1 MAVGHDSDN
10 SYMAY
15 TSVGSIMNTLPYPQ
29 KQGLYN
35 PAFEHDNCGVGFV
48 VNVKGR
54 KSHDIVRSGIQILVN
69 LSHRGA
75 TGSDPETGDGA
86 GILVQIPDE
95 FFRKELLKTD
105 IELPTIGRYGTGI
118 VFLPTDPKEQAL
130 CQEWIEAIIYE
141 EGQLFFG
148 WRDVPHNP
156 KNAGKIARSAAPVFK
171 QVFIGRGA
179 NVLDQEAFERKLYI
193 IRKKIEKKVFAT
205 PEIIQKDLFFLCSLS
220 SKTIVYKGQLMAEQL
235 GEFYPDLSEPTFR
248 SAIALVHSRYST
260 NTFPSWK
267 LAHPY
272 RMLCHNGEINTLRGN
287 INRMAAREHVCQS
300 ELFGKDLPKVL
311 PIITVKGSD
320 SATFDNALEFLVL
333 TGRDLP
339 HAVMMMVPEAWEGN
353 PNMDQEK
360 RDFYDYHSCFME
372 PWDGPALIAFSDG
385 RYIGSVLDRN
395 GLRPAR
401 YYIVNDETVIMGSE
415 TGVLPIPEE
424 DVTFKGRLQPGKMLL
439 IDTQEGRLIDDTE
452 LKLKYARRKPYGRW
466 IRENMVNIDELPAP
480 KSLPQSDPTTLRDRQ
495 RAFGYTR
502 EDIRFLLYPKAVVG
516 QEATGS
522 MGADI
527 PLAVL
532 SDKSQPLFSYFK
544 QLFAQVTNPPID
556 PIREEVIMAEEVTL
570 GIGENLLEETPKHC
584 RCLRLKRPLITNAEM
599 AKIRELQHYH
609 LRATTIPI
617 IFQDTGNP
625 HDLENAMEELFR
637 TSDDAIEQGYTL
649 LILSDRGVDKEH
661 IPIPSLLACAGL
673 QHHLIR
679 KGTRNRVSIIVET
692 GEARDMH
699 HFATLI
705 GYGVRAVNPYLALE
719 TIEHEIEQGHY
730 PSEIDPALAQQHFLK
745 ATRKGLFKIISK
757 MGIST
762 IHSYCG
768 AQIFEAVGLNEDFI
782 RKYFTATPSR
792 IGGIGIEEIQRETL
806 NRHSAAYQ
814 YRHARG
820 RNVLEPSGNYHW
832 RVDGEH
838 HQINPEVIATLQHA
852 VRSGDYQLY
861 KQYAALINE
870 RDKNFANLRGLLQFK
885 KGRPIPL
892 EDVEPASEIVKRF
905 ATGAMSFGSI
915 SREAHETL
923 AIAMNRLGGF
933 SNTGE
938 GGEDPARYIP
948 LPNGDLKRSRI
959 KQVAPGRFGVN
970 LEYLVNA
977 DQIQIKMAQGA
988 KPGEG
993 GQLPG
998 RKVSREIAKTRRTVP
1013 GVVLISPPPH
1023 HDIYSIEDLAQLIYD
1038 LKNANHKADIS
1049 VKLVSEVGVGIVAAG
1064 VSKGKADC
1072 LLISGSEGGT
1082 GASPQSS
1089 ISYAGLPMELGIAE
1103 TQQVLV
1109 MNDLRGRI
1117 RVQTDG
1123 QLKTGRDVAIAAMLG
1138 ADEFGFASIALVTMG
1153 CVMLRKCHLNACL
1166 VGIATQRPELRKNF
1180 TGKPEH
1186 VVNFFTFVAE
1196 ECREIMAALGFR
1208 TFDDMIGRVDMLQ
1221 TDDAITHWKAK
1232 GLDLSQLLRKPDVPE
1247 GTAIHHTGEQ
1257 HHSLETILDKVLI
1270 AHSQEAINN
1279 EKPVYIELP
1288 VQNTNRTVGTMLS
1301 SEITKKYGN
1310 MGLPEDTINIRFN
1323 GSAGQSFGAFLA
1335 HGVSMV
1341 LEGDANDYVG
1351 KGLSGGKLIITPS
1364 RRATFAAE
1372 ENIIAGNVILYGA
1385 MSGEVYLRGIVGER
1399 FAVRNSGAK
1408 AVVEG
1413 IGDHGCEYM
1422 TGGRVVILGPT
1433 GRNFAAGMS
1442 GGLAY
1447 VWDRDRVFA
1456 RNCNM
1461 EMVDLFP
1468 IRREED
1474 RHELKKLIRRHYGY
1488 TKSSAAKHI
1497 LEHWTEVLSQFIKV
1511 YPKEYRRV
1519 LEGS

>member
-1 MAVGHDSDN
+1 MMES
-10 SYMAY
+10 
-15 TSVGSIMNTLPYPQ
+15 LPNQ
-29 KQGLYN
+29 QRQGLYE
-35 PAFEHDNCGVGFV
+35 PAFEHDNCGVGFI
-48 VNVKGR
+48 VNIKGR
-54 KSHDIVRSGIQILVN
+54 KSHEIVRNGIQILLN
-69 LSHRGA
+69 LAHRGA
-75 TGSDPETGDGA
+75 TGSDPDTGDGA

-95 FFRKELLKTD
+95 FFRKELQKQQID
-105 IELPTIGRYGTGI
+105 LPTVGRYGVGNI
-118 VFLPTDPKEQAL
+118 FLPTDEIERAL
-130 CQEWIEAIIYE
+130 CEEWIEAVVSE

-148 WRDVPHNP
+148 WRDVPADL
-156 KNAGKIARSAAPVFK
+156 KKAGRTARAAAPVFK
-171 QVFIGRGA
+171 QIFVGRGA
-179 NVLDQEAFERKLYI
+179 NVSDQAAFERKLYI
-193 IRKKIEKKVFAT
+193 IRKKIEKKVLHSDIT
-205 PEIIQKDLFFLCSLS
+205 RKDLFFVCSLS
-220 SKTIVYKGQLMAEQL
+220 SRTIVYKGQLKSEQL
-235 GEFYPDLSEPTFR
+235 KDFYPDLSDPAFR

-260 NTFPSWK
+260 NTFPSWR

-300 ELFGKDLPKVL
+300 ELFGKELAKVF
-311 PIITVKGSD
+311 PVVTPGGSD

-353 PNMDQEK
+353 AAMEQEK
-360 RDFYDYHSCFME
+360 RDFYDYHSCMME

-385 RYIGSVLDRN
+385 RYIGSMLDRN

-401 YYIVNDETVIMGSE
+401 YCVVNHETVVMGSE

-424 DVTFKGRLQPGKMLL
+424 EITFKGRLQPGKMLL
-439 IDTQEGRLIDDTE
+439 IDTEAGRIIDDKE
-452 LKLKYARRKPYGRW
+452 LKMKYATQKPYGQW
-466 IRENMVNIDELPAP
+466 IRENMVALDELPEP
-480 KSLPQSDPTTLRDRQ
+480 KRMPPSDPKTLTERQ
-495 RAFGYTR
+495 RAFGYTH
-502 EDIRFLLYPKAVVG
+502 EDVKFLLYPKAVEG
-516 QEATGS
+516 LEATGS
-522 MGADI
+522 MGSDT

-532 SDKSQPLFSYFK
+532 SNKPQPLFTYFR

-556 PIREEVIMAEEVTL
+556 PIREEVIMAEESKL
-570 GIGENLLEETPKHC
+570 GIEQNMLEEGPQHC
-584 RCLRLKRPLITNAEM
+584 RVLRLPRPILTNASL

-617 IFQDTGNP
+617 LFQDTGSE

-637 TSDDAIEQGYTL
+637 KADEAISAGFTL
-649 LILSDRGVDKEH
+649 LILSDRGVDSDH
-661 IPIPSLLACAGL
+661 VPIPILLACAGAH
-673 QHHLIR
+673 HHLIR
-679 KGTRNRVSIIVET
+679 KGTRNRVSLIAET

-699 HFATLI
+699 HFALLI

-719 TIEHEIEQGHY
+719 SIENEIQKGHY
-730 PSEIDPALAQQHFLK
+730 PSEINPQNAQYHFLK

-762 IHSYCG
+762 IQSYCG
-768 AQIFEAVGLNEDFI
+768 AQIFEAVGLNETLI
-782 RKYFTATPSR
+782 KKYFTATPTR
-792 IGGIGIEEIQRETL
+792 IGGIGLKEIQRESL
-806 NRHSAAYQ
+806 ERHREAFKP
-814 YRHARG
+814 RPAREQ
-820 RNVLEPSGNYHW
+820 NVLECGGNYQW
-832 RVDGEH
+832 RVGGEF
-838 HQINPEVIATLQHA
+838 HQINPEIIATLQQA

-861 KQYAALINE
+861 KKYAAMMNDHH
-870 RDKNFANLRGLLQFK
+870 RNFSNLRGLLTFK
-885 KGRPIPL
+885 KGNPIPL
-892 EDVEPASEIVKRF
+892 EEVEPARDIVKRF

-938 GGEDPARYIP
+938 GGEDPARYVR
-948 LPNGDLKRSRI
+948 LPNGDFKRSRI

-1038 LKNANHKADIS
+1038 LKNANNRANIS
-1049 VKLVSEVGVGIVAAG
+1049 VKLVSEIGVGIIAAG
-1064 VSKGKADC
+1064 VAKGKADC
-1072 LLISGSEGGT
+1072 ILISGCEGGT
-1082 GASPQSS
+1082 GASPVSS
-1089 ISYAGLPMELGIAE
+1089 IKYAGLPMELGIAE

-1109 MNDLRGRI
+1109 LNDLRGRV
-1117 RVQTDG
+1117 RLQTDG

-1138 ADEFGFASIALVTMG
+1138 ADEFGFSSIALVTLG
-1153 CVMLRKCHLNACL
+1153 CVMLRKCHLDACL
-1166 VGIATQRPELRKNF
+1166 VGIATQKPELRKNF
-1180 TGKPEH
+1180 CGKPEY
-1186 VVNFFTFVAE
+1186 VVNLFTYIAE
-1196 ECREIMAALGFR
+1196 ECREIMAQLGFR
-1208 TFDDMIGRVDMLQ
+1208 AFDEMVGRVDMLE
-1221 TDDAITHWKAK
+1221 TNDAVTHWKAK
-1232 GLDLSQLLRKPDVPE
+1232 GLDLTSLLHQPDVSKSV
-1247 GTAIHHTGEQ
+1247 AIRHVDRQQ
-1257 HHSLETILDKVLI
+1257 HQLETILDRVLI
-1270 AHSQEAINN
+1270 EHSQEAIEN

-1288 VQNTNRTVGTMLS
+1288 VNNTNRTVGTMLS
-1301 SEITKKYGN
+1301 SEITRKYGDI
-1310 MGLPEDTINIRFN
+1310 GLPEDTINIRLT

-1335 HGVSMV
+1335 RGVTMI

-1351 KGLSGGKLIITPS
+1351 KGLSGGKVVIMPS
-1364 RRATFAAE
+1364 RRAAFAPE

-1385 MSGEVYLRGIVGER
+1385 INGELYLRGMVGER

-1422 TGGRVVILGPT
+1422 TGGCVVILGAT

-1442 GGLAY
+1442 GGFAY
-1447 VWDRDRVFA
+1447 VWDRDNTFA
-1456 RNCNM
+1456 SRCNM

-1468 IRREED
+1468 VLREED

-1488 TKSSAAKHI
+1488 TRSAVAEYV
-1497 LEHWTEVLSQFIKV
+1497 LEHWDETLPQFVKV

-1519 LEGS
+1519 LEGR